1 MKKRYVVIGA
11 GIAGIT
17 AAETIRSLDQ
27 DGEIMIFSKEKELPY
42 SRPMLSKS
50 PLLSLGLKSFAL
62 HDEEWYREQNIDLRL
77 GVSVDKLDV
86 EEQNILAG
94 GRSISYDK
102 CIIATGAS
110 NFIPPF
116 KGREE
121 VDICDIRK
129 ISDLKHLRRLA
140 FPGGKAVV
148 IGGGVIGLEMAAEIR
163 RYGMDVTVLEAMP
176 RLMPRLIDERTS
188 DLLTKRLPFEVFTG
202 VNILKLSRKGE
213 ETVIEDDL
221 GRSWNC
227 DLLIVS
233 CGVRAD
239 LSLALDAG
247 IACNRAIVVNQKMET
262 SAKNVYACGDCA
274 EFEGFNAALWSEGLA
289 QGEVAGRNAAGEE
302 SIYTGCDTSLVMMMD
317 DLGLFSMGDLGQTG
331 EGYVIEEREWQPGPR
346 LLIDPRRPEKE
357 GFSRKIFKDGK
368 LVGAVLIGDLTSMN
382 EIKEEILGR

>member
-1 MKKRYVVIGA
+1 MKKRYVIIGA

-17 AAETIRSLDQ
+17 TAETIRSLDQ
-27 DGEIMIFSKEKELPY
+27 DGEIIIFSKEKELPY

-94 GRSISYDK
+94 GRSISYDR

-116 KGREE
+116 KGREDVE
-121 VDICDIRK
+121 ICDIRK

-163 RYGMDVTVLEAMP
+163 RYGMEVTVLEAMP

-188 DLLTKRLPFEVFTG
+188 DLLTERLPFEVFTG
-202 VNILKLSRKGE
+202 VNILKLSREGE
-213 ETVIEDDL
+213 ETVIEDDQ

-239 LSLALDAG
+239 VSLALDAG
-247 IACNRAIVVNQKMET
+247 IACNRAIMVNQKMET

-274 EFEGFNAALWSEGLA
+274 EFEGFNAALWGEGLA
-289 QGEVAGRNAAGEE
+289 QGEVAGRNAAGDE

-331 EGYVIEEREWQPGPR
+331 EGYVIEEREWQPEAR

>member
-1 MKKRYVVIGA
+1 MKKRYVIIGA

-17 AAETIRSLDQ
+17 TAETIRSLDQ
-27 DGEIMIFSKEKELPY
+27 DGEIIIFSKEKELPY

-94 GRSISYDK
+94 GRSISYDR

-116 KGREE
+116 KGREDVE
-121 VDICDIRK
+121 ICDIRK

-148 IGGGVIGLEMAAEIR
+148 IGGGVIGLEMAAEVR
-163 RYGMDVTVLEAMP
+163 RYGMEVTVLEAMP

-188 DLLTKRLPFEVFTG
+188 DLLTERLPFEVFTG
-202 VNILKLSRKGE
+202 VNILKLSREGE
-213 ETVIEDDL
+213 ETVIEDDQ

-239 LSLALDAG
+239 VSLALDAG
-247 IACNRAIVVNQKMET
+247 IACNRAIMVNQKMET

-274 EFEGFNAALWSEGLA
+274 EFEGFNAALWGEGLA
-289 QGEVAGRNAAGEE
+289 QGEVAGRNAAGDE

-331 EGYVIEEREWQPGPR
+331 EGYVIEEREWQPEAR

>member
-1 MKKRYVVIGA
+1 
-11 GIAGIT
+11 
-17 AAETIRSLDQ
+17 
-27 DGEIMIFSKEKELPY
+27 
-42 SRPMLSKS
+42 MLSKS

-121 VDICDIRK
+121 VEICDIRK

-163 RYGMDVTVLEAMP
+163 RYGMEVTVLEAMP

-233 CGVRAD
+233 CGVRAEV
-239 LSLALDAG
+239 SLALDAG

-331 EGYVIEEREWQPGPR
+331 EGYVIEEREWQPEAR

>member
-1 MKKRYVVIGA
+1 MKKRYVIIGA

-17 AAETIRSLDQ
+17 TAETIRSLDQ
-27 DGEIMIFSKEKELPY
+27 DGEIIIFSKEKELPY

-62 HDEEWYREQNIDLRL
+62 HDEEWYKEQNIDLRL

-94 GRSISYDK
+94 GRSISYDR

-116 KGREE
+116 KGREDVE
-121 VDICDIRK
+121 ICDIRK

-163 RYGMDVTVLEAMP
+163 RYGMEVTVLEAMP

-188 DLLTKRLPFEVFTG
+188 DLLTERLPFEVFTG
-202 VNILKLSRKGE
+202 VNILKLSREGE
-213 ETVIEDDL
+213 ETVIEDDQ

-239 LSLALDAG
+239 VSLALDAG
-247 IACNRAIVVNQKMET
+247 IACNRAIMVNQKMET

-274 EFEGFNAALWSEGLA
+274 EFEGFNAALWGEGLA
-289 QGEVAGRNAAGEE
+289 QGEVAGRNAAGDE

-331 EGYVIEEREWQPGPR
+331 EGYVIEEREWQPEAR

-382 EIKEEILGR
+382 EIKDQILGR

>member
-1 MKKRYVVIGA
+1 MKKRYVIIGA

-17 AAETIRSLDQ
+17 TAETIRSLDQ
-27 DGEIMIFSKEKELPY
+27 DGEIIIFSKEKELPY

-94 GRSISYDK
+94 GRPISYDR

-116 KGREE
+116 KGREDVE
-121 VDICDIRK
+121 ICDIRK

-163 RYGMDVTVLEAMP
+163 RYGMEVTVLEAMP

-188 DLLTKRLPFEVFTG
+188 DLLTERLPFEVFTG
-202 VNILKLSRKGE
+202 VNILKLSREGE
-213 ETVIEDDL
+213 ETVIEDDQ

-239 LSLALDAG
+239 VSLALGAG
-247 IACNRAIVVNQKMET
+247 IACNRAIMVNQKMET

-274 EFEGFNAALWSEGLA
+274 EFEGFNAALWGEGLA
-289 QGEVAGRNAAGEE
+289 QGEVAGRNAAGDE

-331 EGYVIEEREWQPGPR
+331 EGYVIEEREWQPEAR

-368 LVGAVLIGDLTSMN
+368 LVGAVLLGDLTSMN
-382 EIKEEILGR
+382 EIKEQILGR